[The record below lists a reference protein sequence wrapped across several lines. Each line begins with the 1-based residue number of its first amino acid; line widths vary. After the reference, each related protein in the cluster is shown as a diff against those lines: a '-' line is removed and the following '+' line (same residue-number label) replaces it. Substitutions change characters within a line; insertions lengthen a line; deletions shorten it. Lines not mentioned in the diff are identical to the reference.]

1 MENRKYKR
9 KIRYMLYC
17 EEQNKFVYVE
27 HTKVNV
33 KLKVLRWDC

>member
-9 KIRYMLYC
+9 KVYYMLYC
-17 EEQNKFVYVE
+17 EGQDKLCAEYIKIY
-27 HTKVNV
+27 V